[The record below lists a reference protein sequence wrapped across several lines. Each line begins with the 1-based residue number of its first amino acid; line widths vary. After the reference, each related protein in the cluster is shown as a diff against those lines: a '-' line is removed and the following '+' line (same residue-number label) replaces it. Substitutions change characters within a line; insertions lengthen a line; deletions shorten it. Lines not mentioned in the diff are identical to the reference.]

1 MNKRLQVVLAQCGV
15 CSRRKAEDFI
25 EKGRVR
31 VNGNVTRAKGFRVD
45 TDKDRIEIDGRLL
58 KEPLKEY
65 FVLNKPKGVV
75 TTVSDE
81 KNRITVLDL
90 INERKLRIYP
100 VGRLDRDTE
109 GVILLTNDGDLAYGL
124 THPKFGV
131 RKIYIAQLEGSL
143 SGSAIKKLESGV
155 YMDGKRTSACKITSL
170 KSTLHN
176 TVLKIQLHEGRKRQI
191 RRMIKKVG
199 GRVTRLRR
207 IEYAGINAL
216 DLPIGRYRRLTK
228 KEISR
233 LKNQ

>member
-1 MNKRLQVVLAQCGV
+1 MKKRLQVVLAQCGV

-58 KEPLKEY
+58 KEPPKEY

-90 INERKLRIYP
+90 VKEKKLRIYP

-109 GVILLTNDGDLAYGL
+109 GVILLTNDGDLAYRL

-131 RKIYIAQLEGSL
+131 KKLYIAEIKGSL
-143 SGSAIKKLESGV
+143 PGSAIKKLEKGV
-155 YMDGKRTSACKITSL
+155 YLDGKRTSICRITSL
-170 KSTLHN
+170 KHTLHN

-199 GRVTRLRR
+199 GKVIRLRR
-207 IEYAGINAL
+207 IEYAGINAM
-216 DLPIGRYRRLTK
+216 DLPIGRYRRLTQ

-233 LKNQ
+233 LKS

>member
-1 MNKRLQVVLAQCGV
+1 MAQCGV

-31 VNGNVTRAKGFRVD
+31 VNGSVIKARGFRVD

-81 KNRITVLDL
+81 KNRITVLNL
-90 INERKLRIYP
+90 IKQKKLRIYP

-109 GVILLTNDGDLAYGL
+109 GVILLTNDGDLAYRL

-131 RKIYIAQLEGSL
+131 KKIYIAEIKGSIP
-143 SGSAIKKLESGV
+143 GDVIKKLEKGV
-155 YMDGKRTSACKITSL
+155 YLDGEKTSACKITSL
-170 KSTLHN
+170 KRTLHN
-176 TVLKIQLHEGRKRQI
+176 TVLKIRLHEGRKRQI

-199 GRVTRLRR
+199 GKVIRLRR
-207 IEYAGINAL
+207 IEYAGINAMG
-216 DLPIGRYRRLTK
+216 LPIGGYRHLTE

-233 LKNQ
+233 LKD